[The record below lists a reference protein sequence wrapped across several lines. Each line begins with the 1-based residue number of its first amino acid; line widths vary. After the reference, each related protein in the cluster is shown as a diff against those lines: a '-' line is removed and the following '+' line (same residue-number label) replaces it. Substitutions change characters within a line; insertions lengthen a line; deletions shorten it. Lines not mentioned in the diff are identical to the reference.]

1 MLEKVDCPIIS
12 SLYRSL
18 EICVDHLKLL
28 FSFTKQLELSRQLQ
42 GQLVD
47 AREENKVLVIEL
59 LYLPTNYYHLRAYVR
74 TYLPRTY
81 LPTYLLINLSLSLS
95 LSLCYCQTLIDS
107 LKEAHKLLE
116 RHVESI
122 NKHTQM
128 EAVAQLELD
137 EVKTERQDMNVLL
150 KTEKEKNQSLQEELH
165 FQEKTW
171 KEEVQITFFYMCD
184 NIVFFPKWR
193 LTCAIP

>member
-74 TYLPRTY
+74 TYLSTSHLPTY
-81 LPTYLLINLSLSLS
+81 LPTYQSLSLSLS
-95 LSLCYCQTLIDS
+95 LSLS
-107 LKEAHKLLE
+107 
-116 RHVESI
+116 
-122 NKHTQM
+122 
-128 EAVAQLELD
+128 
-137 EVKTERQDMNVLL
+137 VLL
-150 KTEKEKNQSLQEELH
+150 LDLN
-165 FQEKTW
+165 
-171 KEEVQITFFYMCD
+171 
-184 NIVFFPKWR
+184 R
-193 LTCAIP
+193 LTEGSP